1 MTFAKSLPLNI
12 FPLMSEQKP
21 FKKKTKKKKNKQ
33 KTATSVLL
41 IHNCQIL
48 VS

>member
-21 FKKKTKKKKNKQ
+21 FKKKKKKKK
-33 KTATSVLL
+33 KTATSVHL